1 MVRPVTMTMWRDKR
15 EAPEMTL
22 NQIQARIQATGGLV
36 RTGGNFDSWDLEVW
50 GGLFGGSRLRF
61 AVEEHA
67 PGKQLL
73 RFKVSPAYSRLA
85 LALTLVFVGMSVG
98 AALSS
103 AWISSVLSGLL
114 SALIAARTISDGSFA
129 SGILHEVLKR
139 SGASE

>member
-1 MVRPVTMTMWRDKR
+1 MTMWRDER
-15 EAPEMTL
+15 EAHEVTL
-22 NQIQARIQATGGLV
+22 NRIHTRIQDNGGLV
-36 RTGGNFDSWDLEVW
+36 RAGGNFDSWDLEVW

-73 RFKVSPAYSRLA
+73 RFKVSPAFSRLA
-85 LALTLVFVGMSVG
+85 FALALVFAGMSVG

-103 AWISSVLSGLL
+103 AWIASTVSGLVA
-114 SALIAARTISDGSFA
+114 ALIVARTIGDGSFA
-129 SGILHEVLKR
+129 GGILQDVLKR